1 MTGDG
6 GLFGRIAARVDAAAP
21 SPAFSAADLLDLDDR
36 ERAAMQVLLR
46 HGNLSL
52 DALAQHLGWTVDQAA
67 EVADLLVGREA
78 VVVDDSSVSVATWQS
93 RRRSPGGIWSRL
105 GDL

>member
-1 MTGDG
+1 MTNDG
-6 GLFGRIAARVDAAAP
+6 GLFGRIAARVDASS

-46 HGNLSL
+46 HGDLSFEV
-52 DALAQHLGWTVDQAA
+52 LAQHLGWTVDQAA
-67 EVADLLVGREA
+67 EVADHLVDREA
-78 VVVDDSSVSVATWQS
+78 VVVDDSLVSVATWHS